1 MSKSKWTV
9 PAVVVAG
16 VTAVALL
23 WPTNGAVPEAPAPTP
38 AQTTV
43 QVETPTPEQT
53 YLVFVRGLGF
63 TGTDSELV
71 DLGRGVCSVLDEYG
85 ADPELLALAKPG
97 NVTMDQYAGVLVA
110 SVTTYCPRHEEE
122 LLG

>member
-1 MSKSKWTV
+1 MSKWKIPVAVAT
-9 PAVVVAG
+9 AVVAL
-16 VTAVALL
+16 AVF
-23 WPTNGAVPEAPAPTP
+23 WPTNGAVPP

-43 QVETPTPEQT
+43 QVEQT
-53 YLVFVRGLGF
+53 YLVFVRDLGF

-71 DLGRGVCSVLDEYG
+71 DLGKGVCSVLDEYG
-85 ADPELLALAKPG
+85 ADPELLALVKPD

-110 SVTTYCPRHEEE
+110 SVTTYCPRHEKE

>member
-1 MSKSKWTV
+1 MNKWTV

-16 VTAVALL
+16 VAAVALL
-23 WPTNGAVPEAPAPTP
+23 WPTNGTAPPTPTP

-43 QVETPTPEQT
+43 QVETEQT
-53 YLVFVRGLGF
+53 YLLFVRDLGF
-63 TGTDSELV
+63 PGSDKELV
-71 DLGRGVCSVLDEYG
+71 DLGKGVCSVLDEYG
-85 ADPELLALAKPG
+85 ADPELLALVKPD

-110 SVTTYCPRHEEE
+110 SVTTYCPHHEKE

>member
-1 MSKSKWTV
+1 MSKWKIPVAVAT
-9 PAVVVAG
+9 AVV
-16 VTAVALL
+16 ALAMF
-23 WPTNGAVPEAPAPTP
+23 WPTNGAVPPAPTP

-53 YLVFVRGLGF
+53 YLVFVRDLGF

-71 DLGRGVCSVLDEYG
+71 DLGKGVCSVLDEYG
-85 ADPELLALAKPG
+85 ADTTLLALAKPD
-97 NVTMDQYAGVLVA
+97 NVTVDQYAGILVA

>member
-1 MSKSKWTV
+1 MNKWTV

-16 VTAVALL
+16 VAALAFL
-23 WPTNGAVPEAPAPTP
+23 WPSGEAVSPAPSP

-43 QVETPTPEQT
+43 QVEQT
-53 YLVFVRGLGF
+53 YLVFVRDLGF
-63 TGTDSELV
+63 SGSDKELT
-71 DLGRGVCSVLDEYG
+71 DLGKGVCSVLDEYG
-85 ADPELLALAKPG
+85 ADPELLALVKPD

>member
-1 MSKSKWTV
+1 MSKWTV

-16 VTAVALL
+16 VAAVALL
-23 WPTNGAVPEAPAPTP
+23 WPATGAAPAPTP

-43 QVETPTPEQT
+43 QVEPPTPEQT
-53 YLVFVRGLGF
+53 YLMFVRDLGF
-63 TGTDSELV
+63 SGSDKELT
-71 DLGRGVCSVLDEYG
+71 DLGKGVCSVLDEYG
-85 ADPELLALAKPG
+85 ADLELLALAKPD

-110 SVTTYCPRHEEE
+110 SVTAYCPHHEKE

>member
-1 MSKSKWTV
+1 MSKWTV

-16 VTAVALL
+16 VAALAFL
-23 WPTNGAVPEAPAPTP
+23 WPANGTAPEAAAPTP

-43 QVETPTPEQT
+43 QVEQT
-53 YLVFVRGLGF
+53 YLVFVRDLGF
-63 TGTDSELV
+63 SGSDKELT
-71 DLGRGVCSVLDEYG
+71 DLGKGVCGVLDEYG
-85 ADPELLALAKPG
+85 ADTTLLALAKPD

-110 SVTTYCPRHEEE
+110 SVTTYCPRHEKE

>member
-1 MSKSKWTV
+1 MSKWTV

-16 VTAVALL
+16 VAAVALL
-23 WPTNGAVPEAPAPTP
+23 WPANGAVPPTPTP

-53 YLVFVRGLGF
+53 YLVFVRDLGF
-63 TGTDSELV
+63 SGSDKELT
-71 DLGRGVCSVLDEYG
+71 DLGKGVCSVLDEYG
-85 ADPELLALAKPG
+85 ADPELLALAKPD
-97 NVTMDQYAGVLVA
+97 NITMDQYAGVLVA
-110 SVTTYCPRHEEE
+110 SVTTYCPHHEEE

>member
-1 MSKSKWTV
+1 MSKWTV

-16 VTAVALL
+16 VAALAFLWPASAPGPEAVAL
-23 WPTNGAVPEAPAPTP
+23 TP

-43 QVETPTPEQT
+43 QVEQT
-53 YLVFVRGLGF
+53 YLVFVRDLGF
-63 TGTDSELV
+63 SGSDKDLI
-71 DLGRGVCSVLDEYG
+71 DLGKGVCSVLDEYG
-85 ADPELLALAKPG
+85 ADPELLALVKPD

-110 SVTTYCPRHEEE
+110 SVTTYCPHHEKE